1 MELKLV
7 PEQLEAI
14 AKSVVAIRAGYVDYE
29 NRERLQKVI
38 NVLNRSAASARNQ
51 IGEVIGWEY
60 FNDL

>member
-1 MELKLV
+1 MQLALI
-7 PEQLEAI
+7 PEHLESLALE
-14 AKSVVAIRAGYVDYE
+14 VATTRAGYADHE

-38 NVLNRSAASARNQ
+38 NLLNRSAASARNQ